1 MLSRFRIDPAW
12 HKMLSFCS
20 NVFNVLREA
29 HVKLA
34 ALAQGSK
41 ITRWECQIDFLSP
54 VGGFAT
60 HTSNMKLQEKA
71 LFTIYNTNGVVLR
84 STK

>member
-1 MLSRFRIDPAW
+1 MGFLRSVVPQMGLPDGNILIGKSILVFVKIPLTQK
-12 HKMLSFCS
+12 KMSI
-20 NVFNVLREA
+20 
-29 HVKLA
+29 K
-34 ALAQGSK
+34 Q
-41 ITRWECQIDFLSP
+41 WQIDFLSP

>member
-41 ITRWECQIDFLSP
+41 ITRWDDVIL
-54 VGGFAT
+54 T
-60 HTSNMKLQEKA
+60 
-71 LFTIYNTNGVVLR
+71 YNV
-84 STK
+84 